1 MVSSA
6 AKKLALISIIVMV
19 LSCTLVL
26 VEQGSEELDAA
37 SYGTPTNPR
46 TSVSLTWANVYNNNY
61 TEIYVVTGSSFSITH
76 TSSYE
81 CFSMT
86 DEQGYITYSSAWGLT
101 ISSTGNLTGTV
112 SGTGSTQVT
121 YNDVSGGIAVDYHVT
136 VYIVQ
141 GSTPTGQYAQT
152 VYIGNWDYWR
162 YLNWDPNDN
171 DANLN
176 NWSNAIY
183 SDSVINIPSG
193 NQFAV
198 RWYCYNEHP
207 LQYNECF
214 MGQYSDSMYGSPIG
228 YAWQVTAEKTYYP
241 AYKMVE
247 VTIYNNTS
255 VGGAASA
262 ILFSDD
268 WNYGAFVWDIQQN
281 TSEVVYFPS
290 NKTIELAATPYY
302 PGVFKNWSI
311 RSGTTS
317 TSNPWNYSLGAYDR
331 IIDVVWDTPQPY
343 TVNFNANGGS
353 VSPTSKSVYFG
364 STYGNLP
371 VPTRQG
377 YGFDGWFT
385 AATGGTQVTA
395 STSVPWKSQSQSTYS
410 IYAHWTANT
419 YTVTFDAST
428 NHGTPNSTKSVTY
441 GSTYGTLPTATSQI
455 SGYSFAG
462 WFTAATGGTQITPN
476 TQVPYSSTGTIT
488 VYAQFTQI
496 THTVTIQA
504 STGGTATIYE
514 TNNPSNTATA
524 QSGRTATITVVEGNG
539 VTMTATPDGSHH
551 FVDWRSSVSP
561 STSILSNPYSY
572 SNVRADITFTAN
584 FGNGAEHTVT
594 FDYWTN
600 GGTGVSFPSKT
611 VINGQAY
618 GELPVAIKEGMEF
631 NGWFTAATG
640 GTKITTTT
648 TVNLSADQTLY
659 AQFVNNPLMVTISIN
674 YGTAT
679 VTDGTQTISVS
690 GGASPVSMTTR
701 ERTVTVT
708 ATPGSGYNF
717 NYWNYFWN
725 GDTSSP
731 GGYENDNPWTL
742 TLMGNVEIF
751 GICSQVII
759 SKPYYAYVN
768 DNSYGT
774 ISDGTSSGTYLS
786 GTVNVG
792 DVVSISNNAITI
804 GSVTVTATPNTN
816 YEFVSWTGVTDGQ
829 VVQNS
834 DANITFTA
842 NFSSTLVPVP
852 YYASVNDSRYGII
865 SNGSSSGATVT
876 GNVYVGDRI
885 QISDNVA
892 TIGRTTFIATPMP
905 GYEFTGWSGIT
916 NNSIVRDTMD
926 EVVFSAI
933 FSPPLNV
940 WWFNGYANGSVEIV
954 FDFTGLSDSSYHKL
968 VIPMWEF
975 NGAGTSLENDP
986 HGLLQFSSTPYT
998 LVIENGYNTDLRV
1011 SVLNGD
1017 TVVKGPIS
1025 FTVGNWQQYALEIDA
1040 QKGIVTFK
1048 GIHNILDRITQPFSF
1063 VNYTVTYIKVAA
1075 DVSDVI
1081 NGMAIE
1087 KIFHEDN
1094 NGTVNPHFQVSR
1106 TTTYLNTYGFVMTD
1120 PSINIIEQFPNYDD
1134 LRLNFYSFAYYGDS
1148 VTINNHTMQVQNA
1161 DIVLYYIP
1169 KGTPIYDPGHSY
1181 IVSYYDRNV
1190 ISTQGNPDAKELRTP
1205 LSNIYITWNGIQSQ
1219 VEEERVCSLT
1229 FVDSKM
1235 TIDMG
1240 NFQPHDLT
1248 VSFTGVWY
1256 FTTALYEP
1264 YTATETSYE
1273 MDWWDLSSLDRNGF
1287 ILVFDLIIL
1296 IGYIVA
1302 NRIYVPGFMDKCV
1315 VIGAL
1320 VFSFVLL
1327 AV

>member
-1 MVSSA
+1 MASSA
-6 AKKLALISIIVMV
+6 AKKLALISVIVMV

-26 VEQGSEELDAA
+26 VDQDSDDLDAA
-37 SYGTPTNPR
+37 SYGTPSNPR
-46 TSVSLTWANVYNNNY
+46 TSVSLTWTQVYNNDY
-61 TEIYVVTGSSFSITH
+61 TEMYVVTGSTFSITR
-76 TSSYE
+76 TTSYE
-81 CFSMT
+81 CWSLT
-86 DEQGYITYSSAWGLT
+86 DEQGFEEFSSAWGLT
-101 ISSTGNLTGTV
+101 ISSNGSISGTLT
-112 SGTGSTQVT
+112 GTGSTTIT
-121 YNDVSGGIAVDYHVT
+121 YNDITGGIAVPYTVV

-141 GSTPTGQYAQT
+141 GSTPAGSYAQT
-152 VYIGNWDYWR
+152 LVLGDWDFLRYRIENYDSTYDTGWSNPVYSDTVVNVPNGYIIWFRWYCDSEYTSDVDAYYIGNYATS
-162 YLNWDPNDN
+162 L
-171 DANLN
+171 
-176 NWSNAIY
+176 
-183 SDSVINIPSG
+183 
-193 NQFAV
+193 
-198 RWYCYNEHP
+198 
-207 LQYNECF
+207 
-214 MGQYSDSMYGSPIG
+214 YGSPVNFYKQITS
-228 YAWQVTAEKTYYP
+228 ANTFYP
-241 AYKMVE
+241 SIKP
-247 VTIYNNTS
+247 VTITVYNTTPIG
-255 VGGAASA
+255 GGATA
-262 ILFSDD
+262 IVVGDPPLMGTFVYDVQQGTSD
-268 WNYGAFVWDIQQN
+268 II
-281 TSEVVYFPS
+281 TLPS
-290 NKTIELAATPYY
+290 NSTVELSADGYY
-302 PGVFKNWSI
+302 PGEFDHWRV

-317 TSNPWNYSLGAYDR
+317 YSNPYNYSLGTNN
-331 IIDVVWDTPQPY
+331 IILDVYWSTQPY
-343 TVNFNANGGS
+343 TVNFNANGGT
-353 VSPTSKSVYFG
+353 VSPTSMTVYYG

-377 YGFDGWFT
+377 YGFDGWYT
-385 AATGGTQVTA
+385 EATGGTQVTA
-395 STSVPWKSQSQSTYS
+395 STSVPWKSQSQSTYP

-462 WFTAATGGTQITPN
+462 WFTAATGGTQITSN
-476 TQVPYSSTGTIT
+476 TPVPYSSTGTIT

-514 TNNPSNTATA
+514 TSNPSNTATA
-524 QSGRTATITVVEGNG
+524 QSGGTATLTVGEGSG

-572 SNVRADITFTAN
+572 SNVRANITFTAN

-618 GELPVAIKEGMEF
+618 GELPIAIKEGMEF

-708 ATPGSGYNF
+708 ATPGTGYNF

-768 DNSYGT
+768 DASYGT
-774 ISDGTSSGTYLS
+774 ISNGSDTGSYLT

-792 DVVSISNNAITI
+792 DVVSISNNTITI

-852 YYASVNDSRYGII
+852 YYASVNDSRYGVI
-865 SNGSSSGATVT
+865 SNGSSSGATLT
-876 GNVYVGDRI
+876 GDVYVGDRI
-885 QISDNVA
+885 LISDNVA
-892 TIGRTTFIATPMP
+892 TIGRTTFIATPAP
-905 GYEFTGWSGIT
+905 GYEFVGWSGIT
-916 NNSIVRDTMD
+916 NNSIVRDTLD
-926 EVVFSAI
+926 ELVFSAI
-933 FSPPLNV
+933 FSTPLNV

-954 FDFTGLSDSSYHKL
+954 FDFTGLSNSSHHRL
-968 VIPMWEF
+968 TIPMWEF
-975 NGAGTSLENDP
+975 NGAETSLEDDP

-998 LVIENGYNTDLRV
+998 LIIENGYNTDLKV

-1025 FTVGNWQQYALEIDA
+1025 FTVGNWQQYAIEIDA
-1040 QKGIVTFK
+1040 QNGLVTFK

-1063 VNYTVTYIKVAA
+1063 VNYTVTYSKVAA

-1087 KIFHEDN
+1087 RIYHEDG
-1094 NGTVNPHFQVSR
+1094 NGNVYPHFQVSK

-1120 PSINIIEQFPNYDD
+1120 PTINIIEQFPNYND

-1190 ISTQGNPDAKELRTP
+1190 ITTQGNPDAKELRTP
-1205 LSNIYITWNGIQSQ
+1205 LSNIYITWNGIQS
-1219 VEEERVCSLT
+1219 ENDEDRICSLT

-1235 TIDMG
+1235 TIEMG

-1264 YTATETSYE
+1264 YLAKETSYE
-1273 MDWWDLSSLDRNGF
+1273 MDWWDLSSIDRNGF
-1287 ILVFDLIIL
+1287 ILIFDLIII

-1302 NRIYVPGFMDKCV
+1302 NRIYVPGLMDKAI
-1315 VIGAL
+1315 VIVTLAI
-1320 VFSFVLL
+1320 SMVLL